1 MEMSSASLVITKTS
15 YKGGSIMKKISAVVA
30 SVVFLVAV
38 LILSIAVSAA
48 NKKDPNCINRCN
60 VDYTS
65 CMKVA
70 KNNNPNIIDRMAS
83 EDECLR
89 VKRTCY
95 GLCSERLQ

>member
-1 MEMSSASLVITKTS
+1 
-15 YKGGSIMKKISAVVA
+15 MKKIFAVFA
-30 SVVFLVAV
+30 SVAFLVAV
-38 LILSIAVSAA
+38 LMVAITVSAA

-60 VDYTS
+60 LDYNS